1 MLNSHTEVLKNIKRF
16 GSIENYIK
24 AINLEDVVYK
34 QYGTH
39 IEINNKSTLS
49 ALMTT
54 VNKKLLEKN
63 K

>member
-24 AINLEDVVYK
+24 AINLEDVVYR

-49 ALMTT
+49 ALMATM
-54 VNKKLLEKN
+54 NKKLLEKN